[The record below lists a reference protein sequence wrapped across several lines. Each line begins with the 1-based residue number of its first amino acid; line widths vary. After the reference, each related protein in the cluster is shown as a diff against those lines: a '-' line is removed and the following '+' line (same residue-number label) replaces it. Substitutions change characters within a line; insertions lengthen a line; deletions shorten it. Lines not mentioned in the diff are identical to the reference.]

1 LVVAIIN
8 ANENASNERYVCKMK
23 WMKFMLY
30 NYFVNVNLRG
40 LHTNLK
46 VIKLIS
52 SNNVV
57 GSGCLCLCFLT
68 NVGKLQ
74 NNYAC
79 SKNAV
84 LSLFLHCF
92 FFKLLSVSRKCINGF
107 IKMFSLNN
115 LFNFESKYLC
125 RLTPKQMIL

>member
-1 LVVAIIN
+1 MKNSIKNTLKKINKLNKLVVAIIN
-8 ANENASNERYVCKMK
+8 ANENASNERCVCKMK

-68 NVGKLQ
+68 NVEKL
-74 NNYAC
+74 
-79 SKNAV
+79 
-84 LSLFLHCF
+84 
-92 FFKLLSVSRKCINGF
+92 
-107 IKMFSLNN
+107 
-115 LFNFESKYLC
+115 
-125 RLTPKQMIL
+125 